1 MAPAGKRKRNDR
13 NSVDQGEPRPS
24 PHRPGNTSLGQ
35 HERDSG
41 MREGSNRRSSRGGQG
56 NQGGGR
62 GRRNDGR
69 TANNSSNSSDPS
81 NLSIA
86 TRATPTPGTMSPPP
100 RPSSATQ
107 TPAQTPTP
115 MSTNDMI
122 SPSWNPDPA
131 PFDYVFLSDD
141 QMSSWNTSG
150 RQEVVEKGVQAR
162 QDEDTMDLATVFQE
176 FIRSTLD
183 GRIDGAD
190 AGSCIKEILGPDS
203 SLTDNT
209 PGTLEPQTLFL
220 DSLSMMCE
228 LEDLKSPNAALRTF
242 VFSTGISANVMR
254 QKLDAA
260 LLLNLGLTRDTF
272 TRMGIRQATHLLYR
286 QANYNLLREETEGY
300 SKLVTELF
308 TTSGSE
314 PPTSEV
320 IEDAFEKVKGLI
332 GTFDLDVGRVLDITL
347 DVFAAVLIKHF
358 RFFIKLLRA
367 SSWWPRS
374 GEFDLDKVAR
384 CGGLPPWALP
394 SAPGWTST
402 DEEEEIS
409 KSQRLERDKLFWDRA
424 REVGIEAFFELGG
437 RQAADA
443 EIKQRLL
450 KEEDDAKLDA
460 DHLWI
465 KATGTY
471 PPSGNRTAA
480 QLLGFKLRFYTSAA
494 RDNEDV
500 LPANLIYLTAL
511 LIKIGFIS
519 LKDLYPHL
527 WPLDEDMEAVRD
539 ARMKEMEEKE
549 KASRGGT
556 MNALMMAGALVD
568 DTLPSGGRTREIAT
582 TKTDASGKPTAE
594 VDDKEKLDE
603 PSDQKV
609 QLLTCLLTIGAIPE
623 ALFILGRFPWLPEA
637 YPELLD
643 LIHRI
648 LNHSIQ
654 DVFSMSRP
662 TTSAVPDCPSKKVL
676 DPDQTGMPKGSVRL
690 LAIPPRKQL
699 RWPFPDKFDT
709 NENNAYRFYWDEW
722 ADNVPV
728 CHTVDDLFTLCGS
741 LLNYSGVNIGKDATL
756 LSKLARIGTQ
766 SLAEDRSSHNFDRW
780 QDLLK
785 RLLVP
790 ALSLTKAN
798 TSVVNEVYGMLRF
811 YPLSIRYSI
820 YAEWFEGQISRLPP
834 MRAAFAKTKSETI
847 STMKRI
853 SMTNLTVMARNLAKI
868 AYASPGVVFSVALG
882 QIEAYT
888 NLTEV
893 VVECGKYFTDLG
905 YDVLVW
911 SLLSSLGGK
920 DRNRNDAEFALLP
933 SKWLLA
939 LSRFSGKVFKRY
951 SIMNLIPLIQ
961 YVNDQ
966 LHRGNSTDLV
976 ILKELI
982 AQMSGIVP
990 DTDFTDSQLA
1000 AMTGGELLRRQTLI
1014 NLQDKRYESLKTA
1027 KRLMRGLT
1035 DTKLGG
1041 QLLLSIAQHRQSA
1054 IYTVSD
1060 DEAPIK
1066 LLATMVD
1073 DTQLILFQF
1082 LDLLRSNLTIE
1093 EFDDLVPGISEL
1105 MKDFGLDPTLAFMI
1119 GRPSISHRI
1128 SKLLSSN
1135 LNGSAK
1141 SSPSSAE
1148 ITAPEVDAEGDVGMN
1163 GNTQISSIEGSI
1175 AVNGIS
1181 TPKDDIQMSD
1191 IKEVGSPSEV
1201 AIPEADPL
1209 HELLLPYI
1217 NTVEEVLPEGSWAFL
1232 TSEFYVVFWSSTLSD
1247 LAIPS
1252 HSYEAEISH
1261 LLKEQGDVMKDR
1273 TDMTRAGMARKEET
1287 KKALAT
1293 TRENLLAEFGKQV
1306 GAFSG
1311 KKSRLL
1317 KRKSLWFSNVK
1328 GDLVSDSFLERCL
1341 LPRLLLSPSDADF
1354 SFRMIKFLHD
1364 NGTPNF
1370 RTLSL
1375 YGRLFRSNRLRSM
1388 IFTCTVR
1395 EAENLGRFLRLV
1407 LTDLARWHGDQ
1418 AVYEKEAWGTSKNL
1432 PGFAKA
1438 IDADGTVKGLLEH
1451 DGKVGFKN
1459 ILYSWHQK
1467 LNGALRDCFEGT
1479 EWMHVRNAM
1488 TILKSVVDVFPAV
1501 NFMGN
1506 NFVKQLETIVIR
1518 EKGAREDLSLAG
1530 NAILVQLKKKSK
1542 SWVMVQA
1549 FGYSL
1554 ESPVQSNSSPASDA
1568 SQQGTTAKITLKPTA
1583 PEFKPQT
1590 GANSMGASTPKAL
1603 TTIEVEDGEVDDAK
1617 LASAANKGNRLK
1629 EAPSDSAS
1637 AKDRVA
1643 SAPNAGKKS
1652 EILLRREKILRENA
1666 ARASASTPTPASIPA
1681 RPDLQ
1686 RNMPSNHNLP
1696 NRPDAPIPGRQMM
1709 DRHPTRT
1716 DDRRDIRDP
1725 RVTEMVRDRT
1735 RDRGRD
1741 FPPGDRRAMDTP
1753 PRDFR
1758 NNDRAPNNERE
1769 RPRADL
1775 DTRWNAEPGRDG
1787 ADRAPSNGQHTPEN
1801 GGRLSRE
1808 AAIPPPKASV
1818 ISDRG
1823 SAINPERLALVN
1835 PERQELINP
1844 ERAALMSGGNE
1855 PSRSDSPRRP
1865 RDDTRDRQSRHTS
1878 PLPRR
1883 HDSEKDHQHPRR
1895 EDRSNRNAPIDPHDS
1910 PRGRPDDI
1918 APPPAGPKG
1927 ERPADRAND
1936 RAPPLERSRDTTS
1949 FQQSQPSPRPVDL
1962 DHGRLNR
1969 PQVDPNFGRL
1979 NQQPDIPSG
1988 PRDRNRGNNRMTNVP
2003 QVRRDGRLP
2012 NAPIVDIPRPPSP
2025 DKQPPTGPSGG
2036 RHPRRLGPGQ
2046 IEPTTST
2053 HAILPAT
2060 LVVTTP
2066 TSGVHP
2072 DRLKHLGPQPI
2083 QPPVQAPPVA
2093 ATVSSGMHPDR
2104 IRSFGGQAAPA
2115 NPPPPQQENSRSRP
2129 TAPPLQTQI
2138 APLGPKSQAQNS
2150 PISRMNGA
2158 PTGPASS
2165 NERAPRGI
2173 RQPNLINNINRM
2185 LEETKHPQGQERR
2198 GRRQGG
2204 QPQTPISG
2212 PPTPILPPPP
2222 PPPPPGPAP
2231 AQARDS
2237 GRDLVNPARAD
2248 LIGNNAL
2255 SNDDRGRGDR
2265 GDRGSRNDRST
2276 RSRRT
2281 SPTDRNRDQKRAG
2294 LPEEE
2299 RPSRGEHRSRGGD
2312 REPRDPDRHLRGDP
2326 SASRDLLAGVGS
2338 GGGRGEREHRDRDNS
2353 RRDTHGGD
2361 RDSQRDQH
2369 EANAGIGN
2377 WPNAPDNRGGDR
2389 GDRRN
2394 QRSDR
2399 SDRGDR
2405 DGRGMRDDGSSGRKR
2420 RSDADGLREGGHDK
2434 RPRR

>member
-35 HERDSG
+35 HEREFG
-41 MREGSNRRSSRGGQG
+41 MREGGNRRSSRGGQG

-69 TANNSSNSSDPS
+69 ISNNPNNSSNASNPS

-86 TRATPTPGTMSPPP
+86 TRATPTPGPMSPPA
-100 RPSSATQ
+100 RPSSASHTTPAQ

-115 MSTNDMI
+115 MNTNDMI

-131 PFDYVFLSDD
+131 PFDYVFLTDD
-141 QMSSWNTSG
+141 QMSSWTTNG
-150 RQEVVEKGVQAR
+150 RQEVVEKGIQAR

-176 FIRSTLD
+176 FIRATLD

-190 AGSCIKEILGPDS
+190 AGNCIKEILGPDTS
-203 SLTDNT
+203 PVDNV
-209 PGTLEPQTLFL
+209 PGTLEPQALFL
-220 DSLSMMCE
+220 DSLSMMFE
-228 LEDLKSPNAALRTF
+228 LEDLKTPNTALRTF
-242 VFSTGISANVMR
+242 VFSTGISAMVMR
-254 QKLDAA
+254 QKLDAT

-314 PPTSEV
+314 PPSSEV
-320 IEDAFEKVKGLI
+320 VEDAFEKVKGLI

-347 DVFAAVLIKHF
+347 DVFAAVLIKQF
-358 RFFIKLLRA
+358 RFFIKFLRV

-374 GEFDLDKVAR
+374 GEFDKIPR

-402 DEEEEIS
+402 DEEEEIAT
-409 KSQRLERDKLFWDRA
+409 SQRLERDKLFWDRA
-424 REVGIEAFFELGG
+424 RDVGIEAFFELGG
-437 RQAADA
+437 RQPVDA
-443 EIKQRLL
+443 ETKQRLL
-450 KEEDDAKLDA
+450 EEDDAKLDE
-460 DHLWI
+460 DYQWI

-480 QLLGFKLRFYTSAA
+480 QLLGFKLRFYASAA

-539 ARMKEMEEKE
+539 AKMKEIEEKE

-568 DTLPSGGRTREIAT
+568 DTLPNGGRTRDVAT
-582 TKTDASGKPTAE
+582 TKSDASGKPTSE
-594 VDDKEKLDE
+594 VDEKDKLNE

-654 DVFSMSRP
+654 HVFDLSRP
-662 TTSAVPDCPSKKVL
+662 STSAVPDCPSKKVL
-676 DPDQTGMPKGSVRL
+676 DPDQTGMPKGSIRL
-690 LAIPPRKQL
+690 FALPPRKQL

-709 NENNAYRFYWDEW
+709 NDNNAYRFYWDEW

-728 CHTVDDLFTLCGS
+728 CQTVDDIFTLCGS
-741 LLNYSGVNIGKDATL
+741 LLNYSGVNIGKDASL

-766 SLAEDRSSHNFDRW
+766 SLAEDRSTQNFDRW

-798 TSVVNEVYGMLRF
+798 TSIVNEVYGMLRF
-811 YPLSIRYSI
+811 YPLSVRYSI

-853 SMTNLTVMARNLAKI
+853 SMTNLTVMARALAKI
-868 AYASPGVVFSVALG
+868 AYASPGIVFSVALG

-933 SKWLLA
+933 SRWLLA
-939 LSRFSGKVFKRY
+939 LSRFSGKVFRRY

-982 AQMSGIVP
+982 SQMSGIVP
-990 DTDFTDSQLA
+990 DTDFTDAQLA

-1054 IYTVSD
+1054 IYNVSD

-1066 LLATMVD
+1066 LLATMID
-1073 DTQLILFQF
+1073 DTQMILFQY
-1082 LDLLRSNLTIE
+1082 LDLLRSNLSIE

-1119 GRPSISHRI
+1119 GRPSISHHV

-1135 LNGSAK
+1135 VNGNSK
-1141 SSPSSAE
+1141 SSPSLVESIA
-1148 ITAPEVDAEGDVGMN
+1148 TEVDAEGDVGMSGDDTN
-1163 GNTQISSIEGSI
+1163 PAVKESI
-1175 AVNGIS
+1175 AANGTS
-1181 TPKDDIQMSD
+1181 TPHDDVQMSD
-1191 IKEVGSPSEV
+1191 VKGGDSPSET
-1201 AIPEADPL
+1201 AATETDSL
-1209 HELLLPYI
+1209 HDLLQPYI
-1217 NTVEEVLPEGSWAFL
+1217 DTVEEVLPEGSWAFL

-1252 HSYEAEISH
+1252 HSYEAEISR

-1273 TDMTRAGMARKEET
+1273 SDMSRAGMAKKEET
-1287 KKALAT
+1287 KKALAA

-1317 KRKSLWFSNVK
+1317 KRKNLWFSNVK

-1341 LPRLLLSPSDADF
+1341 FPRLLLSPSDADF
-1354 SFRMIKFLHD
+1354 SFRMIKFLHE

-1375 YGRLFRSNRLRSM
+1375 YSRLFRSNRLRSM
-1388 IFTCTVR
+1388 IFTSTVR

-1418 AVYEKEAWGTSKNL
+1418 GVYEKEAWGASKNL

-1438 IDADGTVKGLLEH
+1438 IDADGSVKGLLEH
-1451 DGKVGFKN
+1451 DGDRGFKN

-1467 LNGALRDCFEGT
+1467 LNVALRECFDGT

-1506 NFVKQLETIVIR
+1506 SFVKQLETIVAR

-1554 ESPVQSNSSPASDA
+1554 EAPVQANNSPSLDASKQGPASK
-1568 SQQGTTAKITLKPTA
+1568 TTLKPTA
-1583 PEFKPQT
+1583 PEFKPQSR
-1590 GANSMGASTPKAL
+1590 ANSMGASTPKNF
-1603 TTIEVEDGEVDDAK
+1603 TTEVEDGEVDDAK
-1617 LASAANKGNRLK
+1617 LASAAGNGNVLK
-1629 EAPSDSAS
+1629 EVPSDNSGVKDKAS
-1637 AKDRVA
+1637 STPGEGR
-1643 SAPNAGKKS
+1643 KS
-1652 EILLRREKILRENA
+1652 EILLRRERILRENA
-1666 ARASASTPTPASIPA
+1666 ARASAPNSAPANIPA

-1686 RNMPSNHNLP
+1686 RNMPANHNLP

-1709 DRHPTRT
+1709 DRHPARN
-1716 DDRRDIRDP
+1716 DDRRDMRDP
-1725 RVTEMVRDRT
+1725 RVTELVRDRT

-1741 FPPGDRRAMDTP
+1741 FPPGDRRGMDTP

-1769 RPRADL
+1769 RPRPDSNP
-1775 DTRWNAEPGRDG
+1775 RWNNESGRDTT
-1787 ADRAPSNGQHTPEN
+1787 DRASSNGYRTPDN

-1808 AAIPPPKASV
+1808 AAISPPKASST
-1818 ISDRG
+1818 SDRG
-1823 SAINPERLALVN
+1823 PAINPDRLALVN
-1835 PERQELINP
+1835 PDRQELINP
-1844 ERAALMSGGNE
+1844 ERAALISSGNE
-1855 PSRSDSPRRP
+1855 PSRADSPRRP
-1865 RDDTRDRQSRHTS
+1865 RDDTRERPSRQNS
-1878 PLPRR
+1878 PPPRR

-1895 EDRSNRNAPIDPHDS
+1895 DDRSNRNTTMDS
-1910 PRGRPDDI
+1910 LNTSRGRADEV
-1918 APPPAGPKG
+1918 APPPAGPRG
-1927 ERPADRAND
+1927 ERPADRVSD
-1936 RAPPLERSRDTTS
+1936 RVPPQDRSRDNPS
-1949 FQQSQPSPRPVDL
+1949 FQQPQSLPRPVDP

-1969 PQVDPNFGRL
+1969 SQVDPNFGRL

-1988 PRDRNRGNNRMTNVP
+1988 PRDRNRGNNRMANAP
-2003 QVRRDGRLP
+2003 QGRRDGRSA
-2012 NAPIVDIPRPPSP
+2012 NAPALDIPRPPSP

-2036 RHPRRLGPGQ
+2036 RHPRRLGPSQ
-2046 IEPTTST
+2046 IEPAASAHAAVPTTS
-2053 HAILPAT
+2053 AAS
-2060 LVVTTP
+2060 TP

-2072 DRLKHLGPQPI
+2072 DRLKHLGPQATQSPM
-2083 QPPVQAPPVA
+2083 QAPPA
-2093 ATVSSGMHPDR
+2093 ATAAPSGMHPDR
-2104 IRSFGGQAAPA
+2104 VRSFGGQAPPA
-2115 NPPPPQQENSRSRP
+2115 NITPSHQDSARSRP
-2129 TAPPLQTQI
+2129 TAPPLQTQV

-2165 NERAPRGI
+2165 NERPPRGA

-2222 PPPPPGPAP
+2222 PPPPGPPP

-2237 GRDLVNPARAD
+2237 GRDLINPARAD
-2248 LIGNNAL
+2248 LIGNPAP
-2255 SNDDRGRGDR
+2255 SNDDRDRGDR
-2265 GDRGSRNDRST
+2265 GRGSRNDRST

-2281 SPTDRNRDQKRAG
+2281 SPSDRNREQKRG
-2294 LPEEE
+2294 GPPEDE
-2299 RPSRGEHRSRGGD
+2299 RSSRSEHRIRGGD
-2312 REPRDPDRHLRGDP
+2312 RESRDSDRHSRGDP
-2326 SASRDLLAGVGS
+2326 SASRDLLAG
-2338 GGGRGEREHRDRDNS
+2338 GGRGEREHRDRDSS
-2353 RRDTHGGD
+2353 RRDAHGGE

-2369 EANAGIGN
+2369 DGNAGGGN
-2377 WPNAPDNRGGDR
+2377 WPNAPDSRGADR
-2389 GDRRN
+2389 GGDRRN

-2399 SDRGDR
+2399 SDRSER
-2405 DGRGMRDDGSSGRKR
+2405 DGRGMRDDGGSGRKR
-2420 RSDADGLREGGHDK
+2420 RSDQDSMREGGHDK

>member
-35 HERDSG
+35 HERDSS
-41 MREGSNRRSSRGGQG
+41 MREGGGNRRSSRGGQG
-56 NQGGGR
+56 NQGGGGGR

-69 TANNSSNSSDPS
+69 NLNNSNSASNPS

-86 TRATPTPGTMSPPP
+86 TRATPTPGPMSPPP

-115 MSTNDMI
+115 MSMSDMI

-131 PFDYVFLSDD
+131 PFDYVFLTDD
-141 QMSSWNTSG
+141 QMYSWNTTG
-150 RQEVVEKGVQAR
+150 RQEVIEKGIQAR

-176 FIRSTLD
+176 FIRATLD
-183 GRIDGAD
+183 GRIDAAD
-190 AGSCIKEILGPDS
+190 AGNCIKEILGPDTS
-203 SLTDNT
+203 PAENV
-209 PGTLEPQTLFL
+209 PGIPEPQALFL
-220 DSLSMMCE
+220 DSLSMMFE

-242 VFSTGISANVMR
+242 VFSTGISPMVMR
-254 QKLDAA
+254 QKLDAT

-314 PPTSEV
+314 PPSSEV
-320 IEDAFEKVKGLI
+320 VEDAFEKVKGLI

-347 DVFAAVLIKHF
+347 DVFAAVLIKQF

-374 GEFDLDKVAR
+374 GEFDKIPR

-394 SAPGWTST
+394 SSPGWTST
-402 DEEEEIS
+402 DEEEELC
-409 KSQRLERDKLFWDRA
+409 KRQRLERDKLFWDRA

-437 RQAADA
+437 RQPVD
-443 EIKQRLL
+443 EDTKQRLI
-450 KEEDDAKLDA
+450 KEDDAKLDA
-460 DHLWI
+460 DYQWI

-471 PPSGNRTAA
+471 PPCGNRTAA
-480 QLLGFKLRFYTSAA
+480 QLLGFKLRFYASAA

-539 ARMKEMEEKE
+539 AKMKEIEEKE

-568 DTLPSGGRTREIAT
+568 DTLPNGGRTRESTT
-582 TKTDASGKPTAE
+582 TKTDASGKQTAE
-594 VDDKEKLDE
+594 VDDKDKLNE

-654 DVFSMSRP
+654 HVFDVSRP
-662 TTSAVPDCPSKKVL
+662 STSAVPDCPAKKVL
-676 DPDQTGMPKGSVRL
+676 DPDQTGMPKGSIRL
-690 LAIPPRKQL
+690 LALPPRKQL

-728 CHTVDDLFTLCGS
+728 CQTVDDIFTLCGS
-741 LLNYSGVNIGKDATL
+741 LLNYSGVYIGKDATL

-766 SLAEDRSSHNFDRW
+766 SLAEDRSTQNFDRW

-920 DRNRNDAEFALLP
+920 DRNRNDSEFALLP
-933 SKWLLA
+933 SRWLLA
-939 LSRFSGKVFKRY
+939 LSRFAGKVFKRY

-990 DTDFTDSQLA
+990 DTDFTDAQLA

-1027 KRLMRGLT
+1027 KRLMRALT

-1073 DTQLILFQF
+1073 DTQMILFQF
-1082 LDLLRSNLTIE
+1082 LDLLRSNLSIE

-1141 SSPSSAE
+1141 SSSSLAE
-1148 ITAPEVDAEGDVGMN
+1148 ATTVEADAEGDVGMN
-1163 GNTQISSIEGSI
+1163 SDSQNSAAKESI
-1175 AVNGIS
+1175 AVNGAP
-1181 TPKDDIQMSD
+1181 TAKEDVQMSD
-1191 IKEVGSPSEV
+1191 VEGVDSPPVV
-1201 AIPEADPL
+1201 AALETDPL
-1209 HELLLPYI
+1209 HDLLLPYI

-1252 HSYEAEISH
+1252 HSYEAEISR

-1273 TDMTRAGMARKEET
+1273 SDMSRAGMARKEET

-1317 KRKSLWFSNVK
+1317 RRKNLWFSNVK

-1375 YGRLFRSNRLRSM
+1375 YGRLFRTNRLRSM

-1407 LTDLARWHGDQ
+1407 LTDLARWHADQ
-1418 AVYEKEAWGTSKNL
+1418 AVYEKEAWGPSKNL

-1438 IDADGTVKGLLEH
+1438 IDADGSVKGLLQH
-1451 DGKVGFKN
+1451 DGNPGFKN

-1467 LNGALRDCFEGT
+1467 LNGALRDCLEGT
-1479 EWMHVRNAM
+1479 EWMHIRNAT
-1488 TILKSVVDVFPAV
+1488 TILKSVVDVFPAI

-1506 NFVKQLETIVIR
+1506 NFVKQLETIAAR
-1518 EKGAREDLSLAG
+1518 EKGVREDLSLAG

-1549 FGYSL
+1549 FGHSL
-1554 ESPVQSNSSPASDA
+1554 EAPVQANNGPPSDVA
-1568 SQQGTTAKITLKPTA
+1568 RHGTATKTTLKPTA
-1583 PEFKPQT
+1583 LEFKPQSR
-1590 GANSMGASTPKAL
+1590 ANSMGVSTPKNPTA
-1603 TTIEVEDGEVDDAK
+1603 EVEDGEVDDAK
-1617 LASAANKGNRLK
+1617 LVSTAEKGNMLK
-1629 EAPSDSAS
+1629 DAPLDSTS
-1637 AKDRVA
+1637 TKDRIS
-1643 SAPNAGKKS
+1643 SAPNEGKKS
-1652 EILLRREKILRENA
+1652 EILLRRERILRENA
-1666 ARASASTPTPASIPA
+1666 ARASTPNPTPASIPP

-1686 RNMPSNHNLP
+1686 RNMPANHNLP

-1709 DRHPTRT
+1709 DRHPARNE
-1716 DDRRDIRDP
+1716 DRRDIRDP
-1725 RVTEMVRDRT
+1725 RLTELVRDRT

-1741 FPPGDRRAMDTP
+1741 FSPADRRGMDTQQ
-1753 PRDFR
+1753 RDFR
-1758 NNDRAPNNERE
+1758 TNDRAPNNERD
-1769 RPRADL
+1769 RPRTDSNP
-1775 DTRWNAEPGRDG
+1775 RWNAESGRDST
-1787 ADRAPSNGQHTPEN
+1787 DRAPSNGYRTPDN

-1808 AAIPPPKASV
+1808 AAIPSPKASV
-1818 ISDRG
+1818 ASDRG
-1823 SAINPERLALVN
+1823 PGPAINPERLALVN
-1835 PERQELINP
+1835 SERQELINP
-1844 ERAALMSGGNE
+1844 DRAALISGGNE

-1865 RDDTRDRQSRHTS
+1865 RDDARDRPSRQNS
-1878 PLPRR
+1878 PPPRR

-1895 EDRSNRNAPIDPHDS
+1895 DDRSNRNAPIDS
-1910 PRGRPDDI
+1910 QNTPRGRADEV
-1918 APPPAGPKG
+1918 APPPAGPRG
-1927 ERPADRAND
+1927 ERPAND
-1936 RAPPLERSRDTTS
+1936 RVPPPERSRDTSS
-1949 FQQSQPSPRPVDL
+1949 FQQSQPPPRPVDP

-1969 PQVDPNFGRL
+1969 SQVDPNFGRL

-1988 PRDRNRGNNRMTNVP
+1988 PRDRNRGNNRMTNAP
-2003 QVRRDGRLP
+2003 QGRRDGRSV
-2012 NAPIVDIPRPPSP
+2012 NAPVVDIPRPPSP

-2036 RHPRRLGPGQ
+2036 RHSRRLGPGQ
-2046 IEPTTST
+2046 IEPTASAHTV
-2053 HAILPAT
+2053 LPT
-2060 LVVTTP
+2060 VPVVSTP

-2072 DRLKHLGPQPI
+2072 DRLKHLGPQAS
-2083 QPPVQAPPVA
+2083 QPPVQAPPVVSA
-2093 ATVSSGMHPDR
+2093 ASSGMHPDR
-2104 IRSFGGQAAPA
+2104 IRSFGGQTAAA
-2115 NPPPPQQENSRSRP
+2115 NIPPSHQDNARSRP
-2129 TAPPLQTQI
+2129 TAPPLQTQV

-2150 PISRMNGA
+2150 PVSRMNGA

-2165 NERAPRGI
+2165 NERAPRGG

-2222 PPPPPGPAP
+2222 PPGPPP

-2237 GRDLVNPARAD
+2237 GRDLINPARAD
-2248 LIGNNAL
+2248 LIGNTAP
-2255 SNDDRGRGDR
+2255 SNDDRGRSDR
-2265 GDRGSRNDRST
+2265 GERGLRIDRPI
-2276 RSRRT
+2276 RSRRS
-2281 SPTDRNRDQKRAG
+2281 SPSDRNRDQKRAG
-2294 LPEEE
+2294 PQEDE
-2299 RPSRGEHRSRGGD
+2299 RSSRSEHRSRGAD
-2312 REPRDPDRHLRGDP
+2312 RESRDSDRHSRGDP
-2326 SASRDLLAGVGS
+2326 SASRDLLAA
-2338 GGGRGEREHRDRDNS
+2338 GGRGDREHRDRDSS

-2369 EANAGIGN
+2369 GGNMGSGN
-2377 WPNAPDNRGGDR
+2377 WPNGLDNRGGDR
-2389 GDRRN
+2389 GGDRRN

-2405 DGRGMRDDGSSGRKR
+2405 DGRGMRDDGSGRKR

>member
-24 PHRPGNTSLGQ
+24 PHQPGSTSLGQ
-35 HERDSG
+35 QERNSG
-41 MREGSNRRSSRGGQG
+41 MREGGNRRNSRGGQG

-69 TANNSSNSSDPS
+69 NSNNSSNASNPS

-86 TRATPTPGTMSPPP
+86 TRATPTPGPMSPPP
-100 RPSSATQ
+100 RPLSATQ
-107 TPAQTPTP
+107 TPAQTP

-122 SPSWNPDPA
+122 SPSWNPNPT
-131 PFDYVFLSDD
+131 PFDYVFLTDD
-141 QMSSWNTSG
+141 QMSSWNTNG
-150 RQEVVEKGVQAR
+150 RQDVMEKGIQAR
-162 QDEDTMDLATVFQE
+162 QDEDTMDLATLFQE
-176 FIRSTLD
+176 FIRATLD

-190 AGSCIKEILGPDS
+190 AGNCIKEILGPDTS
-203 SLTDNT
+203 PADNV

-220 DSLSMMCE
+220 DTLSMMFE
-228 LEDLKSPNAALRTF
+228 LEDLQSPSAPLRAF
-242 VFSTGISANVMR
+242 VFSTGISAMVMR
-254 QKLDAA
+254 QKLDAT
-260 LLLNLGLTRDTF
+260 LLLNLGLTRHTF

-314 PPTSEV
+314 PPSREV
-320 IEDAFEKVKGLI
+320 VEDAFEKVKGLI

-347 DVFAAVLIKHF
+347 DVFAAVLIKQF
-358 RFFIKLLRA
+358 RFFIKLLRV
-367 SSWWPRS
+367 SSWWPRK
-374 GEFDLDKVAR
+374 GEFDKIPQ

-402 DEEEEIS
+402 EAEEELS
-409 KSQRLERDKLFWDRA
+409 KIQRLERDKLFWDRA

-437 RQAADA
+437 RQSVDAETKQQILKEADA
-443 EIKQRLL
+443 NLD
-450 KEEDDAKLDA
+450 EDCQ
-460 DHLWI
+460 WI

-539 ARMKEMEEKE
+539 AKMKEIEEKE

-568 DTLPSGGRTREIAT
+568 DTLPNGGRTRETAAT
-582 TKTDASGKPTAE
+582 KIDASGKTTTE
-594 VDDKEKLDE
+594 IDDKDKLNE

-654 DVFSMSRP
+654 HVFDLSRP
-662 TTSAVPDCPSKKVL
+662 STSAVPDCPSKKVL
-676 DPDQTGMPKGSVRL
+676 DPDQTGMPKGSIRL
-690 LAIPPRKQL
+690 LALPPRKQL

-709 NENNAYRFYWDEW
+709 NDNNAYRFYWDEW

-728 CHTVDDLFTLCGS
+728 CQTVDDIFTLCGS

-766 SLAEDRSSHNFDRW
+766 SLAEDRSTHNFDRW

-834 MRAAFAKTKSETI
+834 MRAAFSKTKSETI

-933 SKWLLA
+933 SRWLLA

-1014 NLQDKRYESLKTA
+1014 NLQDKRFESLKTA

-1073 DTQLILFQF
+1073 DTQMILFQF
-1082 LDLLRSNLTIE
+1082 LDLLRSNLSIE
-1093 EFDDLVPGISEL
+1093 DFDDLVPGISEL

-1119 GRPSISHRI
+1119 GRPSISHRM

-1135 LNGSAK
+1135 HNSSAK
-1141 SSPSSAE
+1141 SSPSLAE
-1148 ITAPEVDAEGDVGMN
+1148 ATSPQLDAEGDVGMN
-1163 GNTQISSIEGSI
+1163 GDGQNP
-1175 AVNGIS
+1175 AVNGTS
-1181 TPKDDIQMSD
+1181 ANHDDVQMSD
-1191 IKEVGSPSEV
+1191 VKGADSPSEV
-1201 AIPEADPL
+1201 AALETDPL
-1209 HELLLPYI
+1209 HDLLLPYI
-1217 NTVEEVLPEGSWAFL
+1217 NTVEEVLPKDSWAFL

-1252 HSYEAEISH
+1252 HSYETEISR

-1273 TDMTRAGMARKEET
+1273 SDMTRAGMARKEEA

-1293 TRENLLAEFGKQV
+1293 IRENLLAEFGKQV
-1306 GAFSG
+1306 GSFSG

-1317 KRKSLWFSNVK
+1317 RRKNLWFSNVK

-1418 AVYEKEAWGTSKNL
+1418 ATYEKEAWGASKNL

-1438 IDADGTVKGLLEH
+1438 IDADGSVKGLLEH

-1506 NFVKQLETIVIR
+1506 NFVKQLETITAR
-1518 EKGAREDLSLAG
+1518 EKGVREDLSLAG

-1554 ESPVQSNSSPASDA
+1554 VC
-1568 SQQGTTAKITLKPTA
+1568 
-1583 PEFKPQT
+1583 
-1590 GANSMGASTPKAL
+1590 
-1603 TTIEVEDGEVDDAK
+1603 ED
-1617 LASAANKGNRLK
+1617 
-1629 EAPSDSAS
+1629 
-1637 AKDRVA
+1637 
-1643 SAPNAGKKS
+1643 
-1652 EILLRREKILRENA
+1652 
-1666 ARASASTPTPASIPA
+1666 
-1681 RPDLQ
+1681 
-1686 RNMPSNHNLP
+1686 
-1696 NRPDAPIPGRQMM
+1696 
-1709 DRHPTRT
+1709 
-1716 DDRRDIRDP
+1716 
-1725 RVTEMVRDRT
+1725 
-1735 RDRGRD
+1735 
-1741 FPPGDRRAMDTP
+1741 
-1753 PRDFR
+1753 
-1758 NNDRAPNNERE
+1758 
-1769 RPRADL
+1769 
-1775 DTRWNAEPGRDG
+1775 
-1787 ADRAPSNGQHTPEN
+1787 
-1801 GGRLSRE
+1801 
-1808 AAIPPPKASV
+1808 
-1818 ISDRG
+1818 
-1823 SAINPERLALVN
+1823 
-1835 PERQELINP
+1835 
-1844 ERAALMSGGNE
+1844 
-1855 PSRSDSPRRP
+1855 
-1865 RDDTRDRQSRHTS
+1865 
-1878 PLPRR
+1878 
-1883 HDSEKDHQHPRR
+1883 
-1895 EDRSNRNAPIDPHDS
+1895 
-1910 PRGRPDDI
+1910 
-1918 APPPAGPKG
+1918 
-1927 ERPADRAND
+1927 
-1936 RAPPLERSRDTTS
+1936 
-1949 FQQSQPSPRPVDL
+1949 
-1962 DHGRLNR
+1962 
-1969 PQVDPNFGRL
+1969 
-1979 NQQPDIPSG
+1979 
-1988 PRDRNRGNNRMTNVP
+1988 TN
-2003 QVRRDGRLP
+2003 
-2012 NAPIVDIPRPPSP
+2012 
-2025 DKQPPTGPSGG
+2025 
-2036 RHPRRLGPGQ
+2036 
-2046 IEPTTST
+2046 
-2053 HAILPAT
+2053 
-2060 LVVTTP
+2060 
-2066 TSGVHP
+2066 
-2072 DRLKHLGPQPI
+2072 
-2083 QPPVQAPPVA
+2083 
-2093 ATVSSGMHPDR
+2093 
-2104 IRSFGGQAAPA
+2104 
-2115 NPPPPQQENSRSRP
+2115 
-2129 TAPPLQTQI
+2129 
-2138 APLGPKSQAQNS
+2138 
-2150 PISRMNGA
+2150 
-2158 PTGPASS
+2158 
-2165 NERAPRGI
+2165 
-2173 RQPNLINNINRM
+2173 
-2185 LEETKHPQGQERR
+2185 
-2198 GRRQGG
+2198 
-2204 QPQTPISG
+2204 
-2212 PPTPILPPPP
+2212 
-2222 PPPPPGPAP
+2222 
-2231 AQARDS
+2231 
-2237 GRDLVNPARAD
+2237 
-2248 LIGNNAL
+2248 
-2255 SNDDRGRGDR
+2255 
-2265 GDRGSRNDRST
+2265 
-2276 RSRRT
+2276 
-2281 SPTDRNRDQKRAG
+2281 
-2294 LPEEE
+2294 
-2299 RPSRGEHRSRGGD
+2299 
-2312 REPRDPDRHLRGDP
+2312 
-2326 SASRDLLAGVGS
+2326 
-2338 GGGRGEREHRDRDNS
+2338 
-2353 RRDTHGGD
+2353 
-2361 RDSQRDQH
+2361 
-2369 EANAGIGN
+2369 
-2377 WPNAPDNRGGDR
+2377 
-2389 GDRRN
+2389 
-2394 QRSDR
+2394 
-2399 SDRGDR
+2399 
-2405 DGRGMRDDGSSGRKR
+2405 
-2420 RSDADGLREGGHDK
+2420 
-2434 RPRR
+2434 

>member
-13 NSVDQGEPRPS
+13 NSVDQ
-24 PHRPGNTSLGQ
+24 
-35 HERDSG
+35 
-41 MREGSNRRSSRGGQG
+41 
-56 NQGGGR
+56 
-62 GRRNDGR
+62 
-69 TANNSSNSSDPS
+69 
-81 NLSIA
+81 A
-86 TRATPTPGTMSPPP
+86 TRATPTPGPMSPPP
-100 RPSSATQ
+100 RPSSA
-107 TPAQTPTP
+107 AQTPSQTP
-115 MSTNDMI
+115 TANDMI
-122 SPSWNPDPA
+122 SPSWNPEPA
-131 PFDYVFLSDD
+131 PFDYVFLTDD
-141 QMSSWNTSG
+141 QMSSWNTTG
-150 RQEVVEKGVQAR
+150 RQQVVEKGIQAR

-176 FIRSTLD
+176 FIRATFD

-190 AGSCIKEILGPDS
+190 AGNCIKEILGPDTS
-203 SLTDNT
+203 PADDT

-228 LEDLKSPNAALRTF
+228 LEDLKSPNAALRAF
-242 VFSTGISANVMR
+242 VFSTGIPAPILR
-254 QKLDAA
+254 QKLDAT

-272 TRMGIRQATHLLYR
+272 IRMGIRQATHLLYR

-314 PPTSEV
+314 PPSSEV
-320 IEDAFEKVKGLI
+320 VEDAFEKVKGLI

-374 GEFDLDKVAR
+374 GNFDQVTR

-402 DEEEEIS
+402 DEEEEIA

-437 RQAADA
+437 RQAVDA
-443 EIKQRLL
+443 ETKERFL
-450 KEEDDAKLDA
+450 KEDDAKLDA

-480 QLLGFKLRFYTSAA
+480 QLLGFKLRFYASAA
-494 RDNEDV
+494 RDNEDI

-539 ARMKEMEEKE
+539 VKMKEIEEKE

-568 DTLPSGGRTREIAT
+568 DTLPNGGRTRETAA
-582 TKTDASGKPTAE
+582 TKTDTSGKPTAE
-594 VDDKEKLDE
+594 VDDKDKLDE

-654 DVFSMSRP
+654 HVFDLSRP
-662 TTSAVPDCPSKKVL
+662 STSMIPDCPSKKVI
-676 DPDQTGMPKGSVRL
+676 DPDQTGMPKGSIRL
-690 LAIPPRKQL
+690 LALPPRKQL
-699 RWPFPDKFDT
+699 RWPFPDKYDT
-709 NENNAYRFYWDEW
+709 NDNNAYRFYWDEW
-722 ADNVPV
+722 ADNVPI
-728 CHTVDDLFTLCGS
+728 CQTVDDVFTLCGS
-741 LLNYSGVNIGKDATL
+741 LLNISGVNIGKDAPL

-766 SLAEDRSSHNFDRW
+766 SLAEDHSTHNFDRW

-790 ALSLTKAN
+790 ALSMTKEN
-798 TSVVNEVYGMLRF
+798 TSVANEVYGMLRF
-811 YPLSIRYSI
+811 YPISIRYSI
-820 YAEWFEGQISRLPP
+820 YAEWFEGQISRLPA

-868 AYASPGVVFSVALG
+868 AFASPGVVFSVALG

-933 SKWLLA
+933 SRWLLA
-939 LSRFSGKVFKRY
+939 LSRFSGKAFKRY
-951 SIMNLIPLIQ
+951 SIMNLVPVIQ

-982 AQMSGIVP
+982 SQMSGIVP
-990 DTDFTDSQLA
+990 DTDFTDAQLA

-1027 KRLMRGLT
+1027 KRLMKGLT

-1054 IYTVSD
+1054 IYNVSD

-1066 LLATMVD
+1066 LLATMID
-1073 DTQLILFQF
+1073 DTQMILFQF
-1082 LDLLRSNLTIE
+1082 LDLLRSNLSIE
-1093 EFDDLVPGISEL
+1093 EFDNLVPGIPEL

-1119 GRPSISHRI
+1119 GRPSIAHRI
-1128 SKLLSSN
+1128 SKLPSLNS
-1135 LNGSAK
+1135 NGSVK
-1141 SSPSSAE
+1141 SPPSMAE
-1148 ITAPEVDAEGDVGMN
+1148 ALAPEVDAEGDVGMS
-1163 GNTQISSIEGSI
+1163 GDGQNTSIQELPTEDGI
-1175 AVNGIS
+1175 A
-1181 TPKDDIQMSD
+1181 KDDVQMSD
-1191 IKEVGSPSEV
+1191 AKEVVSPSEV
-1201 AIPEADPL
+1201 AILEADPL

-1217 NTVEEVLPEGSWAFL
+1217 NTVEDVLPEGSWAFL

-1252 HSYEAEISH
+1252 HSYEAEISR

-1273 TDMTRAGMARKEET
+1273 TDMTRAGMAKKEET
-1287 KKALAT
+1287 KKLLAT
-1293 TRENLLAEFGKQV
+1293 TRDNLLTEFGKQV

-1311 KKSRLL
+1311 KKNRLL
-1317 KRKSLWFSNVK
+1317 KRKNLWFSNVK

-1407 LTDLARWHGDQ
+1407 LTDLARWHSDQ

-1438 IDADGTVKGLLEH
+1438 IDADGIVKGLLEH

-1467 LNGALRDCFEGT
+1467 LNGALRDCLEGT

-1506 NFVKQLETIVIR
+1506 NFVKQLETIAAR
-1518 EKGAREDLSLAG
+1518 EKGIREDLSLAG

-1554 ESPVQSNSSPASDA
+1554 ESPVQANSSPTPDA
-1568 SQQGTTAKITLKPTA
+1568 SRQGTSTKTNLKPTA
-1583 PEFKPQT
+1583 PEFKPQSR
-1590 GANSMGASTPKAL
+1590 ANSMGVSTPKLPA
-1603 TTIEVEDGEVDDAK
+1603 TNEVEDGEVDDAK
-1617 LASAANKGNRLK
+1617 LASAAGKGNRFK
-1629 EAPSDSAS
+1629 ETPSDSTS
-1637 AKDRVA
+1637 AQDRVS
-1643 SAPNAGKKS
+1643 SAPNEGKKS

-1666 ARASASTPTPASIPA
+1666 ARASTPNSAPANIPA
-1681 RPDLQ
+1681 RPDIQ
-1686 RNMPSNHNLP
+1686 RNMPANHNLP

-1709 DRHPTRT
+1709 DRHSGRN

-1725 RVTEMVRDRT
+1725 RMTELVRDRT
-1735 RDRGRD
+1735 RDRGRE
-1741 FPPGDRRAMDTP
+1741 FPPGDRRALDTP

-1758 NNDRAPNNERE
+1758 NNDRTLNNEHE
-1769 RPRADL
+1769 RSRADPSQ
-1775 DTRWNAEPGRDG
+1775 RWNVESGRDG
-1787 ADRAPSNGQHTPEN
+1787 TNRAPSNGYRTPDN

-1808 AAIPPPKASV
+1808 APVPPPKPSV
-1818 ISDRG
+1818 VSDRG
-1823 SAINPERLALVN
+1823 PAINPERLALVN

-1844 ERAALMSGGNE
+1844 ERAALISGGNE
-1855 PSRSDSPRRP
+1855 PSRSDSPRRL
-1865 RDDTRDRQSRHTS
+1865 RDDARERSSRQNS
-1878 PLPRR
+1878 PPPRR

-1895 EDRSNRNAPIDPHDS
+1895 DDRPNRNAPVDPHIT
-1910 PRGRPDDI
+1910 PRGRADD
-1918 APPPAGPKG
+1918 AVPPPAGPRG
-1927 ERPADRAND
+1927 ERPADRVPD
-1936 RAPPLERSRDTTS
+1936 RSAPPERLRESSS
-1949 FQQSQPSPRPVDL
+1949 FQQSQSSPRPLDL

-1969 PQVDPNFGRL
+1969 QQDPNFGRL

-2003 QVRRDGRLP
+2003 QGRRDGRLA
-2012 NAPIVDIPRPPSP
+2012 NAPADIPRPPSP

-2046 IEPTTST
+2046 IEPTSSAHAALPTTPVTS
-2053 HAILPAT
+2053 A
-2060 LVVTTP
+2060 P

-2072 DRLKHLGPQPI
+2072 DRLKHLGPQAT
-2083 QPPVQAPPVA
+2083 QQPVQAPPVA
-2093 ATVSSGMHPDR
+2093 TAPPSGMHPDR
-2104 IRSFGGQAAPA
+2104 VRSFGGQAAAA
-2115 NPPPPQQENSRSRP
+2115 NIPSSHQENTRSRP
-2129 TAPPLQTQI
+2129 TAPPLQTQV
-2138 APLGPKSQAQNS
+2138 APLGPKSQNS

-2165 NERAPRGI
+2165 NERAPRGG

-2222 PPPPPGPAP
+2222 PPGLPPT
-2231 AQARDS
+2231 QARDS
-2237 GRDLVNPARAD
+2237 GRDLINPARAD
-2248 LIGNNAL
+2248 LIGNSA
-2255 SNDDRGRGDR
+2255 SGNDERGRGDR
-2265 GDRGSRNDRST
+2265 GERGSRNDRST

-2281 SPTDRNRDQKRAG
+2281 SPSDRNRDQKRG
-2294 LPEEE
+2294 GPPEEE

-2312 REPRDPDRHLRGDP
+2312 RESRDADRHSRGD
-2326 SASRDLLAGVGS
+2326 AGANRDLLTGNGRE
-2338 GGGRGEREHRDRDNS
+2338 GGRGEREHRDRDSS
-2353 RRDTHGGD
+2353 RRDNHGGD

-2369 EANAGIGN
+2369 DAATGSGN
-2377 WPNAPDNRGGDR
+2377 WPNPPDNRGGER

-2405 DGRGMRDDGSSGRKR
+2405 DGRGMRDDGGSGRKR

>member
-24 PHRPGNTSLGQ
+24 PHRPGNTSLAL
-35 HERDSG
+35 HERESG
-41 MREGSNRRSSRGGQG
+41 MREGGNRRNSRGGQG

-69 TANNSSNSSDPS
+69 NSNNANNSNNPS

-86 TRATPTPGTMSPPP
+86 TRATPTPGPMSPPP

-115 MSTNDMI
+115 NDMI

-131 PFDYVFLSDD
+131 PFDYVFLTDD
-141 QMSSWNTSG
+141 QMLSWNTNG
-150 RQEVVEKGVQAR
+150 RHEVVEKGIQAR

-176 FIRSTLD
+176 FIRAAFD

-190 AGSCIKEILGPDS
+190 AGNCIKEILGPDTSPADDS
-203 SLTDNT
+203 S
-209 PGTLEPQTLFL
+209 GAFEPQTLFL

-228 LEDLKSPNAALRTF
+228 LEDLKSPKAAFQAF
-242 VFSTGISANVMR
+242 VFSTGIPAAALR
-254 QKLDAA
+254 HKLDSA

-272 TRMGIRQATHLLYR
+272 IRMGIRQATHLLYR

-314 PPTSEV
+314 PPSSEV
-320 IEDAFEKVKGLI
+320 VEDAFEKVKGLI

-358 RFFIKLLRA
+358 RFFIKLLRV

-374 GEFDLDKVAR
+374 DQFDKVAR

-394 SAPGWTST
+394 SALGWNST
-402 DEEEEIS
+402 DEEEELC
-409 KSQRLERDKLFWDRA
+409 KSQRLERDKSFWDRA
-424 REVGIEAFFELGG
+424 RDVGIEAFFELGG
-437 RQAADA
+437 RLAVDA
-443 EIKQRLL
+443 ETKERLL
-450 KEEDDAKLDA
+450 KTKNDETLDA

-471 PPSGNRTAA
+471 PPLGNRTAA
-480 QLLGFKLRFYTSAA
+480 QLLGFKLRFYASAA
-494 RDNEDV
+494 RDNEDI

-527 WPLDEDMEAVRD
+527 WPLDEDMEAVRE
-539 ARMKEMEEKE
+539 AKMKEIEEKE

-556 MNALMMAGALVD
+556 MNALMMAGALAD
-568 DTLPSGGRTREIAT
+568 DTLPNGGRTRETAA
-582 TKTDASGKPTAE
+582 TKTDANGKQTAE
-594 VDDKEKLDE
+594 VDEKDKLDD

-637 YPELLD
+637 YPDLLD

-654 DVFSMSRP
+654 QVFDLSRP
-662 TTSAVPDCPSKKVL
+662 STSVAPGCPTKKVL
-676 DPDQTGMPKGSVRL
+676 DSDQTGMPKGSIRL
-690 LAIPPRKQL
+690 LDLPPRKQL

-709 NENNAYRFYWDEW
+709 NDNNAYRFYWDEW
-722 ADNVPV
+722 ADNVPI
-728 CHTVDDLFTLCGS
+728 CQTVDDVFTLCGS
-741 LLNYSGVNIGKDATL
+741 LLNYSGVNIGRDVTL

-766 SLAEDRSSHNFDRW
+766 SLAEDRSTHNFDRW

-790 ALSLTKAN
+790 ALSMTKAN

-811 YPLSIRYSI
+811 YPIAIRYSI

-853 SMTNLTVMARNLAKI
+853 SMTNLTAMARNLAKI

-933 SKWLLA
+933 SRWLLA

-982 AQMSGIVP
+982 SQMSGIVP
-990 DTDFTDSQLA
+990 DTDFNDSQLV
-1000 AMTGGELLRRQTLI
+1000 AMTGSELLRRQTLI

-1054 IYTVSD
+1054 IYNVSD

-1073 DTQLILFQF
+1073 DTQMILFQF
-1082 LDLLRSNLTIE
+1082 LDLLRSNLTFE

-1119 GRPSISHRI
+1119 GRPSISCRI
-1128 SKLLSSN
+1128 SKVLSSN
-1135 LNGSAK
+1135 SSLKNK
-1141 SSPSSAE
+1141 SSPPLADG
-1148 ITAPEVDAEGDVGMN
+1148 TAPEVDAEGDVGMDEDDGSRKPPANESAALN
-1163 GNTQISSIEGSI
+1163 GTSN
-1175 AVNGIS
+1175 
-1181 TPKDDIQMSD
+1181 PKDDVQMSD
-1191 IKEVGSPSEV
+1191 AKETSSPSEASV
-1201 AIPEADPL
+1201 PEADPL
-1209 HELLLPYI
+1209 HDLLLPYI
-1217 NTVEEVLPEGSWAFL
+1217 KTVEEVLPQDSWAFL

-1252 HSYEAEISH
+1252 QSYEAEISR

-1273 TDMTRAGMARKEET
+1273 TDMSRAGMARKEET
-1287 KKALAT
+1287 KRMLAS

-1311 KKSRLL
+1311 KKGRLL
-1317 KRKSLWFSNVK
+1317 KRKSLWFSNAK
-1328 GDLVSDSFLERCL
+1328 ADLVSDSFIERCL

-1375 YGRLFRSNRLRSM
+1375 YGRFFMSNRLRSM

-1395 EAENLGRFLRLV
+1395 EAENLGRFLRLI
-1407 LTDLARWHGDQ
+1407 LTDIARWHADQ
-1418 AVYEKEAWGTSKNL
+1418 AVYEKEAWGAGKNL

-1438 IDADGTVKGLLEH
+1438 IDRDGTVKGFLEH
-1451 DGKVGFKN
+1451 DGTRGFKN

-1467 LNGALRDCFEGT
+1467 LNGALRDCLEGT

-1506 NFVKQLETIVIR
+1506 NFVKQLETIAAR
-1518 EKGAREDLSLAG
+1518 EKGVREDLSLAG

-1554 ESPVQSNSSPASDA
+1554 ASRNESC
-1568 SQQGTTAKITLKPTA
+1568 
-1583 PEFKPQT
+1583 
-1590 GANSMGASTPKAL
+1590 
-1603 TTIEVEDGEVDDAK
+1603 
-1617 LASAANKGNRLK
+1617 NR
-1629 EAPSDSAS
+1629 
-1637 AKDRVA
+1637 
-1643 SAPNAGKKS
+1643 
-1652 EILLRREKILRENA
+1652 
-1666 ARASASTPTPASIPA
+1666 
-1681 RPDLQ
+1681 
-1686 RNMPSNHNLP
+1686 
-1696 NRPDAPIPGRQMM
+1696 
-1709 DRHPTRT
+1709 
-1716 DDRRDIRDP
+1716 IR
-1725 RVTEMVRDRT
+1725 
-1735 RDRGRD
+1735 
-1741 FPPGDRRAMDTP
+1741 
-1753 PRDFR
+1753 
-1758 NNDRAPNNERE
+1758 
-1769 RPRADL
+1769 
-1775 DTRWNAEPGRDG
+1775 
-1787 ADRAPSNGQHTPEN
+1787 
-1801 GGRLSRE
+1801 
-1808 AAIPPPKASV
+1808 
-1818 ISDRG
+1818 
-1823 SAINPERLALVN
+1823 
-1835 PERQELINP
+1835 LIN
-1844 ERAALMSGGNE
+1844 L
-1855 PSRSDSPRRP
+1855 
-1865 RDDTRDRQSRHTS
+1865 
-1878 PLPRR
+1878 
-1883 HDSEKDHQHPRR
+1883 
-1895 EDRSNRNAPIDPHDS
+1895 
-1910 PRGRPDDI
+1910 
-1918 APPPAGPKG
+1918 
-1927 ERPADRAND
+1927 
-1936 RAPPLERSRDTTS
+1936 
-1949 FQQSQPSPRPVDL
+1949 
-1962 DHGRLNR
+1962 
-1969 PQVDPNFGRL
+1969 
-1979 NQQPDIPSG
+1979 
-1988 PRDRNRGNNRMTNVP
+1988 
-2003 QVRRDGRLP
+2003 
-2012 NAPIVDIPRPPSP
+2012 
-2025 DKQPPTGPSGG
+2025 
-2036 RHPRRLGPGQ
+2036 
-2046 IEPTTST
+2046 
-2053 HAILPAT
+2053 
-2060 LVVTTP
+2060 
-2066 TSGVHP
+2066 
-2072 DRLKHLGPQPI
+2072 
-2083 QPPVQAPPVA
+2083 
-2093 ATVSSGMHPDR
+2093 
-2104 IRSFGGQAAPA
+2104 
-2115 NPPPPQQENSRSRP
+2115 
-2129 TAPPLQTQI
+2129 
-2138 APLGPKSQAQNS
+2138 
-2150 PISRMNGA
+2150 
-2158 PTGPASS
+2158 
-2165 NERAPRGI
+2165 
-2173 RQPNLINNINRM
+2173 
-2185 LEETKHPQGQERR
+2185 
-2198 GRRQGG
+2198 
-2204 QPQTPISG
+2204 
-2212 PPTPILPPPP
+2212 
-2222 PPPPPGPAP
+2222 
-2231 AQARDS
+2231 
-2237 GRDLVNPARAD
+2237 
-2248 LIGNNAL
+2248 
-2255 SNDDRGRGDR
+2255 
-2265 GDRGSRNDRST
+2265 
-2276 RSRRT
+2276 
-2281 SPTDRNRDQKRAG
+2281 
-2294 LPEEE
+2294 
-2299 RPSRGEHRSRGGD
+2299 
-2312 REPRDPDRHLRGDP
+2312 
-2326 SASRDLLAGVGS
+2326 
-2338 GGGRGEREHRDRDNS
+2338 
-2353 RRDTHGGD
+2353 
-2361 RDSQRDQH
+2361 
-2369 EANAGIGN
+2369 
-2377 WPNAPDNRGGDR
+2377 
-2389 GDRRN
+2389 
-2394 QRSDR
+2394 
-2399 SDRGDR
+2399 
-2405 DGRGMRDDGSSGRKR
+2405 
-2420 RSDADGLREGGHDK
+2420 
-2434 RPRR
+2434 